1 MTFNAPK
8 WLALSCL
15 IPLAAHAAT
24 DLTLISFGGSNK
36 DAQVKAYYGPFQ
48 KTSGVHLVTG
58 EYNGEMAKIKAMVE
72 AGNIGWD
79 VVEVETPEL
88 IRGCDEGLFEKLDW
102 SQIGNK
108 KDFVPAAVSQCGAGI
123 FVWSTALTYNAAKL
137 KGTPTGWKDFWDLKK
152 FPGKRGLRKGAK
164 YTLEFALLADGV
176 KPADVYKVLATKAG
190 VDRAFKKL
198 DQIKP
203 AIQWWDAGAQPAQ
216 FLASGDVV
224 MSSAYNGRI
233 ALAQKDGNKNL
244 KIVWGGSIY
253 DVDSWAIVKG
263 SPKKAEALKYIAFAS
278 KPQYQKIYSEN
289 IAYGPTN
296 VKALPLLSKA
306 VQADLPTAAANIKN
320 AMALNVQFWVDNGEE
335 LEQRFNAWAA
345 K

>member
-15 IPLAAHAAT
+15 IPLAANAAS
-24 DLTLISFGGSNK
+24 DLTLINFGGANK
-36 DAQVKAYYGPFQ
+36 DAQVKAYYEPFQ
-48 KTSGVHLVTG
+48 KTTGIHLVTS
-58 EYNGEMAKIKAMVE
+58 EYNGEMAKIKAMVD
-72 AGNIGWD
+72 ANSVTWD

-88 IRGCDEGLFEKLDW
+88 IRGCEDGLFEKLDW
-102 SQIGNK
+102 NQIGSK

-123 FVWSTALTYNAAKL
+123 FVWSTALAYNAAKL
-137 KGTPTGWKDFWDLKK
+137 HGTPTGWNDFWNLKK
-152 FPGKRGLRKGAK
+152 YPGKRGLRKGAK

-176 KPADVYKVLATKAG
+176 KPADVYKVLSTKVG

-233 ALAQKDGNKNL
+233 AQAQKDGSKDL
-244 KIVWGGSIY
+244 EDRLERQYLRRRLLGHRQG
-253 DVDSWAIVKG
+253 
-263 SPKKAEALKYIAFAS
+263 FA
-278 KPQYQKIYSEN
+278 Q
-289 IAYGPTN
+289 
-296 VKALPLLSKA
+296 
-306 VQADLPTAAANIKN
+306 
-320 AMALNVQFWVDNGEE
+320 
-335 LEQRFNAWAA
+335 
-345 K
+345 